1 MRKLIITAMLAA
13 APALAPALAAEPIVP
28 LKPGANA
35 DLLAQHCAAC
45 HSADYIRT
53 NAPFLSADGWKAEVT
68 KMRAVFG
75 APIDDED
82 AGKIVAYLVGSYGG
96 GK

>member
-1 MRKLIITAMLAA
+1 MRKLMIAAMFVANSA
-13 APALAPALAAEPIVP
+13 WADEPSVA
-28 LKPGANA
+28 LKPGPNA
-35 DLLAQHCAAC
+35 ELLAQHCGAC

-82 AGKIVAYLVGSYGG
+82 AVKILAYLTTNYGAQ
-96 GK
+96 K